1 MKYLLVLL
9 VIVVAFGIW
18 RNKRRAEVA
27 ERKATAPMPTP
38 TLQQPQNMVECA
50 HCGLHLPQADAV
62 THTTTGR
69 NSLHYCSAE
78 HRRLGPQNTGDH

>member
-18 RNKRRAEVA
+18 RNKRRAEIA
-27 ERKATAPMPTP
+27 ERKAAAPAPA
-38 TLQQPQNMVECA
+38 LKSPQNMVACA

-62 THTTTGR
+62 SGGS
-69 NSLHYCSAE
+69 NLYYCSAE
-78 HRRLGPQNTGDH
+78 HRSLAQQSHP